1 MDAVYEGAN
10 WTRRRAVAIVLTVM
24 AVALLAGGLGG
35 YLFRGASTLVVA
47 HALSA
52 PVACAPLTQ
61 PYFGTART
69 SAGFIPGL

>member
-24 AVALLAGGLGG
+24 AIALLAGGLGG
-35 YLFRGASTLVVA
+35 YLFRGASTLVVT

-52 PVACAPLTQ
+52 PVASAPLTQ